1 MKVVVSLISVLLVA
15 GLLVTSPGCKKGKK
29 SDQAPTTKT
38 ALVTKAQTTCPI
50 DDEQI
55 DKDIYGDYE
64 GKRVYFCCSDCRDV
78 FNDDPTSYVQEIE
91 DDGVVLEKVPK

>member
-1 MKVVVSLISVLLVA
+1 MLLVA
-15 GLLVTSPGCKKGKK
+15 GLLVTSPGCKKGKEGQK
-29 SDQAPTTKT
+29 SPATKT
-38 ALVTKAQTTCPI
+38 ATVTKAQTTCPV

-78 FNDDPTSYVQEIE
+78 FNDDPNSYMQEME
-91 DDGVVLEKVPK
+91 GEGVVLEKVPK